1 MRDFEAWDGRP
12 ECPEKSGWH
21 WIEDADG
28 LRPLL
33 WRGDGWPERVDRGEW
48 QDGYAV
54 LSTRDLSRGRYH
66 GPVAMSSRLAALWD
80 AGCLCGRCGPQPD
93 PTGADA

>member
-1 MRDFEAWDGRP
+1 MSDLKAWDGRP
-12 ECPEKSGWH
+12 ERPERSGWH

-33 WRGDGWPERVDRGEW
+33 WRGGDWPDPVDRGEW

-54 LSTRDLSRGRYH
+54 LSARDLSRGSYL
-66 GPVAMSSRLAALWD
+66 GPVAMTPQLEARCRSRLLLSA
-80 AGCLCGRCGPQPD
+80 R
-93 PTGADA
+93 

>member
-1 MRDFEAWDGRP
+1 MHDLEAWDGRP
-12 ECPEKSGWH
+12 ENSEQSGWH

-33 WRGDGWPERVDRGEW
+33 WRGDDWPERVDRGEW

-54 LSTRDLSRGRYH
+54 LSVRDLSRGRYH
-66 GPVAMSSRLAALWD
+66 GPIAMSPRLAVLW
-80 AGCLCGRCGPQPD
+80 RCSLLVLE
-93 PTGADA
+93 A

>member
-1 MRDFEAWDGRP
+1 MFDLRAWDGRP
-12 ECPEKSGWH
+12 EHPERSGWH

-33 WRGDGWPERVDRGEW
+33 WRGQDWPDEAGRGEW

-54 LSTRDLSRGRYH
+54 LSAPDLSRGRYH
-66 GPVAMSSRLAALWD
+66 GPVAMTPSLAAVSRSRMRLL
-80 AGCLCGRCGPQPD
+80 AL
-93 PTGADA
+93 